1 MTENLTDDGYEQL
14 AIDLQE
20 RKIEALWTFDQ
31 LFTSRFYA
39 SALRNG
45 LSITNAEIFAETCS
59 NEIPIKVN
67 GYFMLKQQLNP
78 EGKFFE
84 KWVWARAKKI
94 RLRFHSLIN
103 RLEVTE
109 RNIGDKRSKEGEWLG
124 VPAQQLSEFFTL
136 PEGNNFEKEQF
147 WKALQE
153 AVQSLPDVQRDIF
166 VLRYLNGR
174 WSFTDI
180 AGHLG
185 IDESAAR
192 VYAYRARQTLK
203 KHLSRDL
210 RWQSWLENHHK

>member
-1 MTENLTDDGYEQL
+1 MQEYLPDDEYEQM

-20 RKIEALWTFDQ
+20 RKIEAFLAFDQ

-39 SALRNG
+39 SALKNG

-59 NEIPIKVN
+59 NEIPAKVH
-67 GYFMLKQQLNP
+67 GYFKLKQQQNP

-94 RLRFHSLIN
+94 RLRFHSLVKN
-103 RLEVTE
+103 LEGTVPSVGGKDGNEREWPGVTQ
-109 RNIGDKRSKEGEWLG
+109 R
-124 VPAQQLSEFFTL
+124 QLSEFFTL
-136 PEGNNFEKEQF
+136 PEVNDAEKEQF
-147 WKALQE
+147 HKALLE
-153 AVQSLPDVQRDIF
+153 AVQALPEVQWDIF

-180 AGHLG
+180 AARLG

-203 KHLSRDL
+203 KHLSRDP
-210 RWQSWLENHHK
+210 RWQCWLENHHK